1 MVNQTRLFTE
11 VGLEG
16 PATVTT
22 KHGWDGRRVRSA
34 VKPTGAVQRPTALPL
49 PIHVAMDR
57 ITNRRLERYASALAA
72 DIPAHSDAA

>member
-1 MVNQTRLFTE
+1 MVNQTRLFPE

-34 VKPTGAVQRPTALPL
+34 VKPTGAGQRPTALPL
-49 PIHVAMDR
+49 PIHVAMDQ

-72 DIPAHSDAA
+72 DTPAHSDAA